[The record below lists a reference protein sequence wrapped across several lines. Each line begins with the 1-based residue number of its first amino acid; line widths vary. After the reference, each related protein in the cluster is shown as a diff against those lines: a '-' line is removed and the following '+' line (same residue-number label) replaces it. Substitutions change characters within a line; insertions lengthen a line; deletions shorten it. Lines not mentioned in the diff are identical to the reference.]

1 MQTWYK
7 DGLLPPDLPVRR
19 EEDEDYILLKDLRAQ
34 SVDPA
39 HPFRPPPPPLKN
51 FSLPSEPVRPLLD
64 PISLLTQQRRYGPPA
79 LFFTSRGGHSTTVVD
94 ARGRSVLRGRL
105 HWSIDEEEDFSVYG
119 NRLGDVK
126 RLEAFD
132 IGDTAVIAAV
142 RQGGLEVTNVADALM
157 SPGDM
162 SRPALPN
169 FKPHQSTVSRRGPFV
184 WRVGAPLAA
193 FAAGPISSDKILL
206 STPSGKKQGG
216 VGIGKST
223 GKNELALGNA
233 DDYEGRQ
240 HEELLFLGRIGETV
254 YFCERSNGSFRI
266 LRLCPNTASTTSS
279 L

>member
-19 EEDEDYILLKDLRAQ
+19 EEDTDYIILKDLRAQ

-51 FSLPSEPVRPLLD
+51 FSLPNEPVKPLLD
-64 PISLLTQQRRYGPPA
+64 PISLLTQHRRYGPPA
-79 LFFTSRGGHSTTVVD
+79 LFFTTRGGHSTTIVD

-105 HWSIDEEEDFSVYG
+105 HWSIDDEEDFSVYG

-132 IGDTAVIAAV
+132 IGKSSVIAAV
-142 RQGGLEVTNVADALM
+142 RQGGLEVTDVADALVG
-157 SPGDM
+157 PGDL
-162 SRPALPN
+162 SRSIFPN
-169 FKPHQSTVSRRGPFV
+169 FRPHQSAVSRRSPFV
-184 WRVGAPLAA
+184 WRVGSPLSA
-193 FAAGPISSDKILL
+193 FATGPVSSEKL
-206 STPSGKKQGG
+206 STASTGKKQSLGPG
-216 VGIGKST
+216 RSPAKG
-223 GKNELALGNA
+223 EFALGNA

-240 HEELLFLGRIGETV
+240 HEELLYLGRVNENV

-266 LRLCPNTASTTSS
+266 LRLCPNTA
-279 L
+279 